1 MKHSASLDTTSQQV
15 TTRRRTSCE
24 VFCCLFVADP
34 VAALSFS
41 SHAEF
46 SEERSFLVCIG
57 VYNTMS
63 EEEDLHPSLRNIVE
77 QESLNWIFVGGKGG
91 VGKTTTSCCL
101 SVQLAK
107 VRSNVLIVSTDPAH
121 NLSDAF
127 GQKFGREPMKVN
139 GYDNLFCMEVD
150 STGDA
155 EWEQH
160 EAQLAAAGAD
170 PDGLQ
175 SGVGNIMKDLM
186 TSVPGIDEAM
196 AFAELMKMVQEMNYS
211 TIVFDT
217 APTGHTL
224 RLLSFPKTMESAIG
238 KLLDLKNRF
247 QSVLTSV
254 TSLMGQGGAEGVE
267 QMIAKLEQLK
277 GLIDQVHNQIRDPN
291 KTTFVCV
298 CIPEFLSI
306 YETERLVQEL
316 SKSEIDTHNV
326 VVNQV
331 LFPDKDAEDLVEW
344 HDKNKAKLPGEAQ
357 DLIGKTIARKRMQ
370 DRYISQI
377 FELYEDFHVVLM
389 PLLDNEVRGKPA
401 LESFSKL
408 LLNPDEP

>member
-1 MKHSASLDTTSQQV
+1 MAGF
-15 TTRRRTSCE
+15 E
-24 VFCCLFVADP
+24 
-34 VAALSFS
+34 AA
-41 SHAEF
+41 AA
-46 SEERSFLVCIG
+46 
-57 VYNTMS
+57 
-63 EEEDLHPSLRNIVE
+63 EDLHPSLRNVID

-107 VRSNVLIVSTDPAH
+107 VRPNVLIVSTDPAH

-150 STGDA
+150 SSGDA

-160 EAQLAAAGAD
+160 EAALAAQGIEA
-170 PDGLQ
+170 DGLQ
-175 SGVGNIMKDLM
+175 SGMGSIMKDLM

-247 QSVLTSV
+247 QGLLMNV
-254 TSLMGQGGAEGVE
+254 TQMMGQGGAEGVE
-267 QMIAKLEQLK
+267 QMIQKLEQLK
-277 GLIDQVHNQIRDPN
+277 GLIDQVHNQIKDPE

-344 HDKNKAKLPGEAQ
+344 HGKNKDKLPQEAK

-370 DRYISQI
+370 DRYIEQI

-389 PLLDNEVRGKPA
+389 PLLDNEVRGKDS

-408 LLNPDEP
+408 LLCPDEP

>member
-1 MKHSASLDTTSQQV
+1 MA
-15 TTRRRTSCE
+15 
-24 VFCCLFVADP
+24 
-34 VAALSFS
+34 
-41 SHAEF
+41 
-46 SEERSFLVCIG
+46 
-57 VYNTMS
+57 
-63 EEEDLHPSLRNIVE
+63 EEDLHPSLRNVID

-127 GQKFGREPMKVN
+127 GQKFGREPIKVN

-150 STGDA
+150 SSGDQ
-155 EWEQH
+155 EWEAH
-160 EAQLAAAGAD
+160 EAALAAQGVEA
-170 PDGLQ
+170 DGLQ
-175 SGVGNIMKDLM
+175 SGVGSIMKDLM

-247 QSVLTSV
+247 AGMLTTV
-254 TSLMGQGGAEGVE
+254 TNMMGAGGAEGVE
-267 QMIAKLEQLK
+267 QMITKLEQLK
-277 GLIDQVHNQIRDPN
+277 GLIDQVHNQIRNPE

-331 LFPDKDAEDLVEW
+331 LFPDKDAEDLVDW
-344 HDKNKAKLPGEAQ
+344 YKGAKNKLPQEAQ

-377 FELYEDFHVVLM
+377 FELYEDFHVTLM
-389 PLLDNEVRGKPA
+389 PLLDNEVRGA
-401 LESFSKL
+401 AAIDSFSKL
-408 LLNPDEP
+408 LLCPDEPAN

>member
-1 MKHSASLDTTSQQV
+1 MA
-15 TTRRRTSCE
+15 
-24 VFCCLFVADP
+24 
-34 VAALSFS
+34 
-41 SHAEF
+41 
-46 SEERSFLVCIG
+46 
-57 VYNTMS
+57 
-63 EEEDLHPSLRNIVE
+63 EDLDPSLRNIIE

-107 VRSNVLIVSTDPAH
+107 VRPNVLVVSTDPAH

-127 GQKFGREPMKVN
+127 GQKFGKEPMKVN
-139 GYDNLFCMEVD
+139 GFDNLYCMEVD
-150 STGDA
+150 SSGEQ
-155 EWEQH
+155 EWEAIESVQ
-160 EAQLAAAGAD
+160 ASQGVAA
-170 PDGLQ
+170 DGLE
-175 SGVGNIMKDLM
+175 SGVGSIMKELM

-238 KLLDLKNRF
+238 KLLELKNRF
-247 QSVLTSV
+247 SGLLSQV
-254 TSLMGQGGAEGVE
+254 TAFMGAQGAEGVE
-267 QMIAKLEQLK
+267 SMIQKLEQLK
-277 GLIDQVHNQIRDPN
+277 GLIDQVHNQIRDPE

-344 HDKNKAKLPGEAQ
+344 YKDAEKKLPEEAKT
-357 DLIGKTIARKRMQ
+357 LISKTIARKRMQ

-389 PLLDNEVRGKPA
+389 PLLDNEVRGTAA
-401 LESFSKL
+401 LESFSSL
-408 LLNPDEP
+408 LLHGADP

>member
-1 MKHSASLDTTSQQV
+1 VID
-15 TTRRRTSCE
+15 
-24 VFCCLFVADP
+24 
-34 VAALSFS
+34 
-41 SHAEF
+41 
-46 SEERSFLVCIG
+46 
-57 VYNTMS
+57 
-63 EEEDLHPSLRNIVE
+63 

-107 VRSNVLIVSTDPAH
+107 VRPNVLIVSTDPAH

-150 STGDA
+150 SSGDA

-160 EAQLAAAGAD
+160 EAALAAQGIEA
-170 PDGLQ
+170 DGLQ
-175 SGVGNIMKDLM
+175 SGMGSIMKDLM

-247 QSVLTSV
+247 QGLLMNV
-254 TSLMGQGGAEGVE
+254 TQMMGQGGAEGVE

-277 GLIDQVHNQIRDPN
+277 GLIDQVHNQIKDPE

-344 HDKNKAKLPGEAQ
+344 QAKEGHKLPQEAK

-389 PLLDNEVRGKPA
+389 PLLDNEVRGKDS

-408 LLNPDEP
+408 LLCPDEP

>member
-1 MKHSASLDTTSQQV
+1 MA
-15 TTRRRTSCE
+15 
-24 VFCCLFVADP
+24 
-34 VAALSFS
+34 
-41 SHAEF
+41 
-46 SEERSFLVCIG
+46 
-57 VYNTMS
+57 
-63 EEEDLHPSLRNIVE
+63 EDLHPSLRNIVE

-101 SVQLAK
+101 AVQLAK
-107 VRSNVLIVSTDPAH
+107 VRRNVLVVSTDPAH

-127 GQKFGREPMKVN
+127 GQKFGREPVKVN
-139 GYDNLFCMEVD
+139 GFDNLFCMEVD
-150 STGDA
+150 SSGEQ
-155 EWEQH
+155 EWEAI
-160 EAQLAAAGAD
+160 EAAQASQGVSS
-170 PDGLQ
+170 DGIE
-175 SGVGNIMKDLM
+175 SGVGSIMKDLM

-238 KLLDLKNRF
+238 KLLELKNRF
-247 QSVLTSV
+247 AGLITQMTAF
-254 TSLMGQGGAEGVE
+254 MGQGGAEGVE
-267 QMIAKLEQLK
+267 AMISKLEQLK
-277 GLIDQVHNQIRDPN
+277 GLIDQVHNQIRNPE

-344 HDKNKAKLPGEAQ
+344 YGKVKDTLPGEAQ
-357 DLIGKTIARKRMQ
+357 NLIGKTIARKRMQ

-389 PLLDNEVRGKPA
+389 PLLDNEVRGVPA
-401 LESFSKL
+401 LESFSTL
-408 LLNPDEP
+408 LLNPVS

>member
-1 MKHSASLDTTSQQV
+1 
-15 TTRRRTSCE
+15 
-24 VFCCLFVADP
+24 
-34 VAALSFS
+34 
-41 SHAEF
+41 
-46 SEERSFLVCIG
+46 
-57 VYNTMS
+57 MS
-63 EEEDLHPSLRNIVE
+63 EDLHPSLKNIID

-101 SVQLAK
+101 AVQLAK
-107 VRSNVLIVSTDPAH
+107 VRPNVLVVSTDPAH

-127 GQKFGREPMKVN
+127 GQKFGREPVKVN
-139 GYDNLFCMEVD
+139 GFDNLFCMEVD
-150 STGDA
+150 SSGEQ
-155 EWEQH
+155 EWEAI
-160 EAQLAAAGAD
+160 EAAQAAQGAA
-170 PDGLQ
+170 PDGIE
-175 SGVGNIMKDLM
+175 SGVGSIMKDLM

-224 RLLSFPKTMESAIG
+224 RLLSFPKTMENAIG
-238 KLLDLKNRF
+238 KLLELKNRF
-247 QSVLTSV
+247 QGLLTQV
-254 TSLMGQGGAEGVE
+254 TAFMGAGGAEGVE
-267 QMIAKLEQLK
+267 AMIGKLEQLK
-277 GLIDQVHNQIRDPN
+277 GLIDQVHNQIRNPE

-344 HDKNKAKLPGEAQ
+344 YKDAKDALPQEAQ
-357 DLIGKTIARKRMQ
+357 SLIGKTIARKRMQ

-377 FELYEDFHVVLM
+377 FELYEDFHVILM
-389 PLLDNEVRGKPA
+389 PLLDNEVRGVPA
-401 LESFSKL
+401 LESFSTL
-408 LLNPDEP
+408 LLEPVW